1 MFMTPKV
8 TVIVTMILFSI
19 MQTAKCNYAVHD
31 PDLFWAG
38 RDTIKQSLLTP
49 NILTGMMLIATG
61 ATGSFAQWPVD
72 KAVNNYRNR
81 QFGGFSTRAD
91 DYLTFIPAVF
101 PYIIKLTDPYYE
113 SSYLAVSLKL
123 FSAALLAQGVTQA
136 TKYLTK
142 VPRPING
149 SSFSFPSG
157 HTSVAFALAAVT
169 SRELKTPWIST
180 VSYALAT
187 TTALLRLANNE
198 HWLSDVVAGAGLG
211 IIAGE
216 LTFLLFEKMKKHD
229 VLSGIN
235 KSFSFTPYASLSCYG
250 FSFLYKL

>member
-1 MFMTPKV
+1 MFMIPKA
-8 TVIVTMILFSI
+8 TVIVTMILFLI
-19 MQTAKCNYAVHD
+19 MQTAKCNYAAHD

-49 NILTGMMLIATG
+49 NMLTGMMLMATG
-61 ATGSFAQWPVD
+61 ATGSFVQWPVD

-81 QFGGFSTRAD
+81 QFGGFSTRTD
-91 DYLTFIPAVF
+91 DYLTFVPAVF
-101 PYIIKLTDPYYE
+101 PYIAKLTNSHYG

-123 FSAALLAQGVTQA
+123 SSAALLAQGVTQA

-142 VPRPING
+142 VPRPINR

-169 SRELKTPWIST
+169 SRELKTPWVST

-216 LTFLLFEKMKKHD
+216 LTCRLFEKMKKYD
-229 VLSGIN
+229 VLSGN
-235 KSFSFTPYASLSCYG
+235 HNSVSFIPYAGLACYG
-250 FSFLYKL
+250 FRFLYQW